1 MAVRRQVESAWQS
14 RSCENLKSNFSIY
27 DIECVMN
34 RYLDVKV
41 YIWIFEGNRD
51 RVGRCMCAV
60 GYYDS
65 LVCVYVC
72 AWLLERAGKTGN

>member
-1 MAVRRQVESAWQS
+1 
-14 RSCENLKSNFSIY
+14 
-27 DIECVMN
+27 MN